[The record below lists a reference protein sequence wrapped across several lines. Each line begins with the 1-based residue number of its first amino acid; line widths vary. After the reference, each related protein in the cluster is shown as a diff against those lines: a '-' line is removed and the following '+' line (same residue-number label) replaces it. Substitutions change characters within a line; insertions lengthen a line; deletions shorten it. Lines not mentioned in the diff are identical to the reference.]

1 MPWMSPTSSPP
12 TNQQQAPA
20 MPRLGARHTTARL
33 LHTLPGHHTTPP
45 GWRVVGGATVKE
57 VLVVAMAMAVVA
69 GGRGMAREARESGRG
84 RGGSLW

>member
-1 MPWMSPTSSPP
+1 MTTRTMRASSC
-12 TNQQQAPA
+12 TWWVLL
-20 MPRLGARHTTARL
+20 RTLG
-33 LHTLPGHHTTPP
+33 